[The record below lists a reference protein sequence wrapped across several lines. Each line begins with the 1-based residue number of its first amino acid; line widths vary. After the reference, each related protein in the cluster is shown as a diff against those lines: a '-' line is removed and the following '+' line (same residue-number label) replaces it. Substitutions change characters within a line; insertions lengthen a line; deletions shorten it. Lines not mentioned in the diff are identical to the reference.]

1 MKSSLC
7 HITLYGSGDSFQEVR
22 VEYDLEWRII
32 SDGFFG
38 FAREYFL
45 TRVKVLDPVLIEPT
59 DLICDITE
67 QIAFQECLLMWRV
80 RMECKPEVLIT
91 AEETVKH

>member
-22 VEYDLEWRII
+22 VEYDLEWEPVETFYGTR
-32 SDGFFG
+32 F
-38 FAREYFL
+38 EYVL

-59 DLICDITE
+59 DLYCDITE
-67 QIAFQECLLMWRV
+67 QIAFQECLPMWRV
-80 RMECKPEVLIT
+80 RMDCEIEAVIT
-91 AEETVKH
+91 AESCKIL

>member
-22 VEYDLEWRII
+22 VEYDLEW
-32 SDGFFG
+32 SWSFFSG
-38 FAREYFL
+38 MDYRL
-45 TRVKVLDPVLIEPT
+45 TKVKVLDPVLIEPS
-59 DLICDITE
+59 DLQTDITE

-80 RMECKPEVLIT
+80 RMDCQIEVVIT
-91 AEETVKH
+91 AEETVKHF